1 MWRWVRKNEGSS
13 RSNYWSISP
22 WAMIRGIFNPVCVC
36 VFIQNGCMYCV
47 CVYSYETGA
56 RIYLYTAFAHNA
68 KSLWCASVCDTPKL
82 RVAREGCGRLV
93 RRAEK
98 LGQNHWNRTNLPHP
112 SLTSYI
118 LYHKIRQN
126 NWNRTNLPHP
136 SLTPYILYHKIR
148 QNNWNRTNLPHPS
161 GVTRSLGVSE
171 CVLVSQDLQDLH
183 NRLIYVER
191 DLQKGL
197 IN

>member
-13 RSNYWSISP
+13 RGNYWSISP

-112 SLTSYI
+112 SLI
-118 LYHKIRQN
+118 
-126 NWNRTNLPHP
+126 
-136 SLTPYILYHKIR
+136 PYILYHKIR
-148 QNNWNRTNLPHPS
+148 QNHWNRTNLPHPS

-171 CVLVSQDLQDLH
+171 CVLVSQDLQDLQ

-197 IN
+197 II